1 MSKLSK
7 EGLIYFSNKL
17 NKNIVDRLNSVKKMI
32 SDLADKVNNDKDE
45 LNHKI
50 DNNKNE
56 IDSHSTQISSNTSN
70 IVDLNVKYS
79 ELKTEVDNSACDG
92 HPNGDIVYIN
102 DVDQYVFRNIRPGET
117 REIPNTSFNN
127 DVLIEC
133 FTEIDGGTVLDY
145 TVIELNEN
153 TTDQFIYNPRYIDV
167 SSDGIKPRDEVL
179 ISFNK
184 TNVSNNDG
192 DYIVFTSDVIPADII
207 DTIESF
213 TDIREELA

>member
-7 EGLIYFSNKL
+7 EGLIYFSKKINA
-17 NKNIVDRLNSVKKMI
+17 NITNRVNAVKQMVI
-32 SDLADKVNNDKDE
+32 DIGDKFDNDKDE
-45 LNHKI
+45 LSQKI
-50 DNNKNE
+50 DSN
-56 IDSHSTQISSNTSN
+56 SAQISSNTSD
-70 IVDLNVKYS
+70 IADLNVKYS
-79 ELKTEVDNSACDG
+79 ELKTEVGNNTCDG
-92 HPNGDIVYIN
+92 HPNGDTVYIN

-133 FTEIDGGTVLDY
+133 FTEIDDGTVLDY